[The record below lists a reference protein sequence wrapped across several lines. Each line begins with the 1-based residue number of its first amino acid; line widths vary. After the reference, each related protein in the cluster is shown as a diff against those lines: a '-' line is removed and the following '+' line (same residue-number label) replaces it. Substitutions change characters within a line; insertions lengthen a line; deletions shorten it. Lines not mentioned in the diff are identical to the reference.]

1 MISFAD
7 LRIRPKLIAL
17 LIIFGILPMVCVTL
31 FSGRMASEALIKK
44 SFQELL
50 AIQTLRSASIDT
62 FFEKRLLDI
71 GTLAGTDELRDFATG
86 LTTGVSVNYSIE
98 EV

>member
-1 MISFAD
+1 SLHLQVDSVYSDVEMISFAD

-71 GTLAGTDELRDFATG
+71 GTLAGCAISRWG
-86 LTTGVSVNYSIE
+86 
-98 EV
+98 